1 MHTVQLEEKDNQGNL
16 LLMNLSVSTVT
27 IAALTIATVSS
38 STTPR
43 PSRPTAQSC
52 MWQFLQKAL
61 TPARQNAVDEEQAK
75 MIAQDYQLRVTRDL
89 SSVRCL
95 QNKKVCY
102 WRMDLQSFLQ
112 HIDKCDLKKQDKLH
126 LTRK

>member
-1 MHTVQLEEKDNQGNL
+1 MRRVMNTKGTNPSPIQSGPMHMHTVQLEEKDNQGNL

-52 MWQFLQKAL
+52 M
-61 TPARQNAVDEEQAK
+61 
-75 MIAQDYQLRVTRDL
+75 
-89 SSVRCL
+89 
-95 QNKKVCY
+95 
-102 WRMDLQSFLQ
+102 
-112 HIDKCDLKKQDKLH
+112 
-126 LTRK
+126 